1 MKFEQ
6 DKIKIGDIPV
16 AELAAKYGTPLYVYD
31 EQKIRDNYRR
41 AVATFKKYYPDFRMF
56 KFHGFEAFQYVFA

>member
-41 AVATFKKYYPDFRMF
+41 AVATFKKY
-56 KFHGFEAFQYVFA
+56 

>member
-16 AELAAKYGTPLYVYD
+16 ADLAARFGTPLYVYD
-31 EQKIRDNYRR
+31 APIVLY
-41 AVATFKKYYPDFRMF
+41 
-56 KFHGFEAFQYVFA
+56 